1 MLDSRSDPFI
11 GKTLGTCTLQRV
23 IGRGGM
29 GVVYL
34 AQQSRP
40 RRTVAMK
47 MLTTEIFPNQTAF
60 SEFLVR
66 FRREADAIAALEHIN
81 IMPIYEYGEQDQ
93 FAFLV
98 MPYVPGGTLRDV
110 VARRGTLP
118 LTEILLI
125 AEQMAAALDYAHK
138 HGIIHRDLKP
148 GNILFHADGRLLLT

>member
-47 MLTTEIFPNQTAF
+47 VLTPDIFPNQTAF

-81 IMPIYEYGEQDQ
+81 IMPIYEYGEQEEM
-93 FAFLV
+93 AYLV
-98 MPYVPGGTLRDV
+98 MPFVTGGTLR
-110 VARRGTLP
+110 TL
-118 LTEILLI
+118 LE
-125 AEQMAAALDYAHK
+125 
-138 HGIIHRDLKP
+138 
-148 GNILFHADGRLLLT
+148 